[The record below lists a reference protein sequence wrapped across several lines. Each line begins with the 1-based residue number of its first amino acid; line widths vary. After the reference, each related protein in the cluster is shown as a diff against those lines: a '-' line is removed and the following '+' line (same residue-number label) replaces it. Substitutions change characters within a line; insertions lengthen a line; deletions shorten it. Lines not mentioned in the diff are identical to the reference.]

1 MSGTLGGTLMVDGER
16 VAMDGGHGYHDHNW
30 GFWQGVSWR
39 WGQVQ
44 HGGLSFVYG
53 RLHPPA
59 DAADPDRMPGFLAA
73 LGPQGPVA
81 YSTQVSIEETNDPST
96 GRPRQI
102 VVRGRGSSLDL
113 TMELAVEDV
122 VVSHLGR
129 LSAGEGMDFLQLRA
143 RYRVVGRAGSETVDF
158 TAAGAAETFRGR

>member
-1 MSGTLGGTLMVDGER
+1 
-16 VAMDGGHGYHDHNW
+16 
-30 GFWQGVSWR
+30 
-39 WGQVQ
+39 
-44 HGGLSFVYG
+44 
-53 RLHPPA
+53 
-59 DAADPDRMPGFLAA
+59 
-73 LGPQGPVA
+73 
-81 YSTQVSIEETNDPST
+81 
-96 GRPRQI
+96 